1 MARLKR
7 SPRSSDSRHS
17 RNRVPSPA
25 RQERTG
31 SADSTS
37 KHQPRK
43 SVPPAKPASGRAKPH
58 TGKPTSSAAPGWLL
72 RCAPGLAKTLVTE
85 LRFNA
90 LIDRRTKPTLLWQR
104 NHDLV
109 FLPRLQREPK
119 PGDLRIA
126 AEIHRC
132 PVYGRYK
139 VSHHQLDVMAAALA
153 AQKKP
158 WHLVVSVDGT
168 RFNRHELARW
178 LARELQQRRAPL
190 DEQSSRLASLFC
202 VEDAYYFCLPF
213 RMADDAALRKHR
225 VAEREG
231 SLPPT
236 IAAAMAFLANPRD
249 ADSALDPVC
258 GSGTLLAEV
267 HAYAPGAQLAGIDLD
282 RQAIA
287 AARRNLA
294 HLPQVQL
301 SIGDARATGLADGT
315 MTLFLANLPF
325 GKQFGSRSDNRQLYP
340 DILRELVRL
349 GRPDGWRAILLTS
362 DFEALQAAVT
372 ATPGIGIAA
381 KSQVKIRGETAVM
394 TTLRPL

>member
-1 MARLKR
+1 M
-7 SPRSSDSRHS
+7 
-17 RNRVPSPA
+17 
-25 RQERTG
+25 RQG
-31 SADSTS
+31 
-37 KHQPRK
+37 RK
-43 SVPPAKPASGRAKPH
+43 SAAPAKRAPGRIRPH
-58 TGKPTSSAAPGWLL
+58 TGKPASSAAPGWLL

-85 LRFNA
+85 LRFNT

-109 FLPRLQREPK
+109 FLPRLLREPK

-126 AEIHRC
+126 EEIHRC

-139 VSHHQLDVMAAALA
+139 ISHHQLDVMAAALA

-178 LARELQQRRAPL
+178 LARELQQRHAPL
-190 DEQSSRLASLFC
+190 DEKSSRLAALFC

-213 RMADDAALRKHR
+213 RMAEDAALRQHR

-249 ADSALDPVC
+249 ADTLLDPV
-258 GSGTLLAEV
+258 GGTGTLLAEL

-294 HLPQVQL
+294 HLPHVQL
-301 SIGDARATGLADGT
+301 SVGDARSSGLPDGS
-315 MTLFLANLPF
+315 MTLFIANLPF
-325 GKQFGSRSDNRQLYP
+325 GKQFGSRPENRRLYP

-349 GRPDGWRAILLTS
+349 GRPEGWRAILLTS
-362 DFEALQAAVT
+362 DLDALQAAVA
-372 ATPGIGIAA
+372 ATPGLGIVA
-381 KSQVKIRGETAVM
+381 KSQVKIRGEAAVLA
-394 TTLRPL
+394 TLRPA

>member
-1 MARLKR
+1 M
-7 SPRSSDSRHS
+7 
-17 RNRVPSPA
+17 
-25 RQERTG
+25 RQGR
-31 SADSTS
+31 
-37 KHQPRK
+37 
-43 SVPPAKPASGRAKPH
+43 KPAPRAKRTPDR
-58 TGKPTSSAAPGWLL
+58 TKPRTDRPASSSAPAWLL

-109 FLPRLQREPK
+109 FLPRLQREPQ
-119 PGDLRIA
+119 PSDLRIA
-126 AEIHRC
+126 EEIHRS

-139 VSHHQLDVMAAALA
+139 ISHHQLDVMAAALA

-213 RMADDAALRKHR
+213 RTADDAALRKQR

-249 ADSALDPVC
+249 SDSVLDPVC
-258 GSGTLLAEV
+258 GSGTLLAEL
-267 HAYAPGAQLAGIDLD
+267 HAYAPGALLTGMDLD
-282 RQAIA
+282 RHAIS

-301 SIGDARATGLADGT
+301 SIGDARSTGLPNGS

-325 GKQFGSRSDNRQLYP
+325 GKQFGSRPENRQLYP
-340 DILRELVRL
+340 EILRELVRL
-349 GRPDGWRAILLTS
+349 GRPEGWRAILLTS
-362 DFEALQAAVT
+362 DLEALQAAV
-372 ATPGIGIAA
+372 AA
-381 KSQVKIRGETAVM
+381 APPVQIVGKSQVKIRGEAATIA
-394 TTLRPL
+394 TLRPA

>member
-1 MARLKR
+1 VRQARKPAPRAKR
-7 SPRSSDSRHS
+7 SSGRTK
-17 RNRVPSPA
+17 PSP
-25 RQERTG
+25 ER
-31 SADSTS
+31 
-37 KHQPRK
+37 
-43 SVPPAKPASGRAKPH
+43 
-58 TGKPTSSAAPGWLL
+58 PTASSAPAWLL

-90 LIDRRTKPTLLWQR
+90 LVDRRTKPTLLWQR

-109 FLPRLQREPK
+109 FLPRLQREPQ

-126 AEIHRC
+126 EEIHRC

-139 VSHHQLDVMAAALA
+139 ISHHQLDVMAAALA
-153 AQKKP
+153 APKKP

-178 LARELQQRRAPL
+178 LARELQHRRAPL

-249 ADSALDPVC
+249 SDSVLDPVC
-258 GSGTLLAEV
+258 GSGTLLAEL
-267 HAYAPGAQLAGIDLD
+267 HAYVPGAQLTGIDLD
-282 RQAIA
+282 RHAIA

-301 SIGDARATGLADGT
+301 SVRDARSTGLADGSV
-315 MTLFLANLPF
+315 TLFLANLPF
-325 GKQFGSRSDNRQLYP
+325 GKQFGSRPENRLLYP

-349 GRPDGWRAILLTS
+349 GRPERWRAILLTS
-362 DFEALQAAVT
+362 DLEALQAAVA
-372 ATPGIGIAA
+372 ATPGLGVAA
-381 KSQVKIRGETAVM
+381 KNQVKIRGEAAVIA
-394 TTLRPL
+394 TLRPD

>member
-1 MARLKR
+1 MRQ
-7 SPRSSDSRHS
+7 SRKPAPPAS
-17 RNRVPSPA
+17 RAPA
-25 RQERTG
+25 RPK
-31 SADSTS
+31 S
-37 KHQPRK
+37 K
-43 SVPPAKPASGRAKPH
+43 
-58 TGKPTSSAAPGWLL
+58 TDKPTSSSAPAWLL

-109 FLPRLQREPK
+109 FLPRLQREPQ

-126 AEIHRC
+126 EEIHRC

-249 ADSALDPVC
+249 ADAVLDPVC
-258 GSGTLLAEV
+258 GSGTLLAEL
-267 HAYAPGAQLAGIDLD
+267 HAYAPAAALTGIELD
-282 RQAIA
+282 RHAIA
-287 AARRNLA
+287 TARRNLA
-294 HLPQVQL
+294 HLPQAQL
-301 SIGDARATGLADGT
+301 SVGDARATGLADGT

-325 GKQFGSRSDNRQLYP
+325 GKQFGSRSENRQLYP

-349 GRPDGWRAILLTS
+349 GRPEGWRAILLTS
-362 DFEALQAAVT
+362 DFETLQAAVSV
-372 ATPGIGIAA
+372 TPGAGIVA
-381 KSQVKIRGETAVM
+381 KSQVKIRGEAAVIA
-394 TTLRPL
+394 TLRPT

>member
-1 MARLKR
+1 MARIKR
-7 SPRSSDSRHS
+7 SPRSSESRHS
-17 RNRVPSPA
+17 SNRARSPA

-31 SADSTS
+31 TANRTP

-43 SVPPAKPASGRAKPH
+43 SPPPAKRAPGDAKPH
-58 TGKPTSSAAPGWLL
+58 TGKPASSAAPGWLL

-109 FLPRLQREPK
+109 FLPHLQREPK

-126 AEIHRC
+126 EEIHRC

-139 VSHHQLDVMAAALA
+139 ISHHQLDVMAAALA
-153 AQKKP
+153 APKKP

-190 DEQSSRLASLFC
+190 DEESNRLASLFC

-213 RMADDAALRKHR
+213 RMADDAALRQHR

-249 ADSALDPVC
+249 ADAVLDPVC

-267 HAYAPGAQLAGIDLD
+267 HAYAPGAALAGIDLD
-282 RQAIA
+282 RHAIA

-294 HLPQVQL
+294 HAAQVRL
-301 SIGDARATGLADGT
+301 SVGDARSSGLPDGS
-315 MTLFLANLPF
+315 MTLFLGNLPF
-325 GKQFGSRSDNRQLYP
+325 GKQFGSQSENRQLYP
-340 DILRELVRL
+340 TILRELIRL
-349 GRPDGWRAILLTS
+349 GRPAGWRAILLTS
-362 DFEALQAAVT
+362 DLEALQTAVA

-381 KSQVKIRGETAVM
+381 KSQVKIRGEAAVIA
-394 TTLRPL
+394 TLRPA

>member
-1 MARLKR
+1 
-7 SPRSSDSRHS
+7 
-17 RNRVPSPA
+17 V
-25 RQERTG
+25 RQ
-31 SADSTS
+31 A
-37 KHQPRK
+37 RK
-43 SVPPAKPASGRAKPH
+43 SAPAAKRARGRTQSRTDKPVS
-58 TGKPTSSAAPGWLL
+58 SSAPAWLI

-109 FLPRLQREPK
+109 FLPHLQREPQ
-119 PGDLRIA
+119 PSDLRIA
-126 AEIHRC
+126 EEIHRC

-139 VSHHQLDVMAAALA
+139 ISHRQLDVMAAALA

-213 RMADDAALRKHR
+213 RMAEDAALRKHR

-236 IAAAMAFLANPRD
+236 IAAAMAFLATPRD
-249 ADSALDPVC
+249 TDSVLDPVC
-258 GSGTLLAEV
+258 GSGTLLAEL

-282 RQAIA
+282 RRAVA
-287 AARRNLA
+287 AARRNLT

-301 SIGDARATGLADGT
+301 SVGDARSTGLADGS

-325 GKQFGSRSDNRQLYP
+325 GKQFGSRPENRELYP

-349 GRPDGWRAILLTS
+349 GQPGGWRAILLTS
-362 DFEALQAAVT
+362 DLEALQASVA
-372 ATPGIGIAA
+372 ATPGIGFVA
-381 KSQVKIRGETAVM
+381 KSQVKIRGEAAVI
-394 TTLRPL
+394 TTLRPV

>member
-1 MARLKR
+1 MRQARK
-7 SPRSSDSRHS
+7 
-17 RNRVPSPA
+17 A
-25 RQERTG
+25 T
-31 SADSTS
+31 SA
-37 KHQPRK
+37 
-43 SVPPAKPASGRAKPH
+43 AKPARDREKP
-58 TGKPTSSAAPGWLL
+58 KADRPSSSAPAWLL

-109 FLPRLQREPK
+109 FLPRLQREPQ
-119 PGDLRIA
+119 PTHLRIA
-126 AEIHRC
+126 EEIHRC

-139 VSHHQLDVMAAALA
+139 ISHHQLDVMAAALA

-178 LARELQQRRAPL
+178 LARELERRRTPL
-190 DEQSSRLASLFC
+190 DDQSSRLASLFC

-213 RMADDAALRKHR
+213 RTAEDAALRKHR

-249 ADSALDPVC
+249 ADAVLDPVC
-258 GSGTLLAEV
+258 GSGTLLAEI
-267 HAYAPGAQLAGIDLD
+267 HAYAPGAALTGIDLD
-282 RQAIA
+282 RHAIA

-294 HLPQVQL
+294 HLPQAQL
-301 SIGDARATGLADGT
+301 SVGDGRATGLADGT

-325 GKQFGSRSDNRQLYP
+325 GKQFGSRGENRQLYP

-349 GRPDGWRAILLTS
+349 GRPEGWRAILLTS
-362 DFEALQAAVT
+362 DLETLQTAVS

-381 KSQVKIRGETAVM
+381 KSQVKIRGEAAVIA
-394 TTLRPL
+394 TVRPR

>member
-1 MARLKR
+1 MARIKR
-7 SPRSSDSRHS
+7 SPRSSESRHS

-31 SADSTS
+31 ASKSAP

-43 SVPPAKPASGRAKPH
+43 SPPPAKRAPSDAKPH
-58 TGKPTSSAAPGWLL
+58 TGKPAPSAAPGWLL

-109 FLPRLQREPK
+109 FLPRLQRDPK

-126 AEIHRC
+126 EEIHRC

-139 VSHHQLDVMAAALA
+139 ISHHQLDVMAAALTA
-153 AQKKP
+153 NKKP

-190 DEQSSRLASLFC
+190 DEQSNRLASLFC

-213 RMADDAALRKHR
+213 RMADDTALRQHR

-249 ADSALDPVC
+249 SDTVLDPVC
-258 GSGTLLAEV
+258 GSGTLLAEL
-267 HAYAPGAQLAGIDLD
+267 HAYAPGAHLAGIDLD

-301 SIGDARATGLADGT
+301 SVGDVRSNGLPDGS

-325 GKQFGSRSDNRQLYP
+325 GKQFGSQLENRRLYP

-349 GRPDGWRAILLTS
+349 GRPAGWRAILLTS

-381 KSQVKIRGETAVM
+381 KSQVKIRGEAAVIAI
-394 TTLRPL
+394 LRP

>member
-1 MARLKR
+1 MARIKR
-7 SPRSSDSRHS
+7 SPRSSESRHS

-31 SADSTS
+31 TANSAP

-43 SVPPAKPASGRAKPH
+43 SPQPAKRAPGDAKPH
-58 TGKPTSSAAPGWLL
+58 TGKPASSAAPGWLL

-85 LRFNA
+85 LRFNT

-126 AEIHRC
+126 EEVHRC

-139 VSHHQLDVMAAALA
+139 ISHHQLDVMAAALA
-153 AQKKP
+153 APKKP

-213 RMADDAALRKHR
+213 RMAEDAALRKHR

-249 ADSALDPVC
+249 ADAVLDPVC
-258 GSGTLLAEV
+258 GSGTLLAEI
-267 HAYAPGAQLAGIDLD
+267 HAYAPGAALAGIDLD
-282 RQAIA
+282 RHAIA

-301 SIGDARATGLADGT
+301 SVGDGRSTGLPDGS

-325 GKQFGSRSDNRQLYP
+325 GKQFGSRPENRQLYP

-349 GRPDGWRAILLTS
+349 GRPGDWRAILLTS
-362 DFEALQAAVT
+362 DIEALQAAVA

-381 KSQVKIRGETAVM
+381 KNQVKIRGEAAVIA
-394 TTLRPL
+394 TVRPV

>member
-1 MARLKR
+1 M
-7 SPRSSDSRHS
+7 
-17 RNRVPSPA
+17 
-25 RQERTG
+25 RQT
-31 SADSTS
+31 
-37 KHQPRK
+37 RK
-43 SVPPAKPASGRAKPH
+43 SAPPAKPARGRAKP
-58 TGKPTSSAAPGWLL
+58 KPDRPASSSAPAWLL

-90 LIDRRTKPTLLWQR
+90 LLDRRTKPTLLWQR

-109 FLPRLQREPK
+109 FLPRLQREPQ

-126 AEIHRC
+126 EEIHRC

-139 VSHHQLDVMAAALA
+139 ISHHQLDVMAAALA

-178 LARELQQRRAPL
+178 LGRELQRRHAPL
-190 DEQSSRLASLFC
+190 NDESNRLASLFC

-213 RMADDAALRKHR
+213 RTADDAALRKHR

-249 ADSALDPVC
+249 ADAALDPVC
-258 GSGTLLAEV
+258 GSGTLLAEL
-267 HAYAPGAQLAGIDLD
+267 HAYAPGATLRGIDLD

-301 SIGDARATGLADGT
+301 TVGDARATGLADGT

-325 GKQFGSRSDNRQLYP
+325 GKQFGSRGENRQLYP

-349 GRPDGWRAILLTS
+349 GRPEGWRAILLTS
-362 DFEALQAAVT
+362 DLEALQAAAAT
-372 ATPGIGIAA
+372 TPGVGIAA
-381 KSQVKIRGETAVM
+381 KTQVKIRGEAAVIA
-394 TTLRPL
+394 TLRPS

>member
-1 MARLKR
+1 M
-7 SPRSSDSRHS
+7 
-17 RNRVPSPA
+17 
-25 RQERTG
+25 RQ
-31 SADSTS
+31 A
-37 KHQPRK
+37 RK
-43 SVPPAKPASGRAKPH
+43 SAPAAKRAPRHAKSLVEKPSR
-58 TGKPTSSAAPGWLL
+58 SAAPGWLL

-85 LRFNA
+85 LRFNT

-109 FLPRLQREPK
+109 FLPRLQREPQ

-126 AEIHRC
+126 EEIHRC

-139 VSHHQLDVMAAALA
+139 ISHHQLDVMAAALA

-190 DEQSSRLASLFC
+190 DGQSSRLASLFC

-213 RMADDAALRKHR
+213 RMAEDAALRQHR

-249 ADSALDPVC
+249 ADTVLDPVC
-258 GSGTLLAEV
+258 GTGTLLAEL
-267 HAYAPGAQLAGIDLD
+267 HAYAPGARLAGIDHD

-287 AARRNLA
+287 AARSNLA

-301 SIGDARATGLADGT
+301 SVGEARATGLPDGS

-325 GKQFGSRSDNRQLYP
+325 GKQFGSRPENRRLYP

-349 GRPDGWRAILLTS
+349 GRPEEWRAILLTS
-362 DFEALQAAVT
+362 DLEALQAAVA
-372 ATPGIGIAA
+372 ATPGLGIVA
-381 KSQVKIRGETAVM
+381 KSQVKIRGEAAVIA
-394 TTLRPL
+394 TLRPV